1 MSVRIHYRPIKAAAD
16 GALLGKIKQFIKK
29 FYDTNY
35 GTSADFSD
43 MSKVPIIVDY
53 DDHTNK
59 IVSRV
64 LLDLNKYQILY
75 EENGKIK
82 KAVKKFTSLP
92 KMWKALQQMNF
103 DDFQGISVFSSKT
116 INASKRKYNNEVK
129 NMRIYANKKRP
140 VKASNDGRKWV
151 NTELTQDGYAKFR
164 NFLKKKGYKYETS
177 GAGDMVHIE
186 AYLNEAEIKEAD
198 NFLDTLDD
206 VNGACDKK
214 SVKASYRKRKPIMAD
229 IGAGVVNLD
238 DMNTDVI
245 PVVDFGT
252 YGGPLSY
259 ALEDVFVA
267 DYLEV
272 DNLDP
277 ENEDEAGALELI
289 NEGYDGTQDF
299 FNQVLGLAP
308 LYIQD
313 AFDQYGIPAKVVLGT
328 CEWNHPREY
337 NYYDDTI
344 EFNMT
349 IDTDWVASK
358 FAELSN
364 EPKFADFLNDSF
376 SSRSGFISYMP
387 NEIEGYNDLLDP
399 NSSDYWKVVSAIVK
413 FMVYDDPS
421 IRDDVTEDMIE
432 CLRGNPDYASLS
444 SYGIY

>member
-1 MSVRIHYRPIKAAAD
+1 
-16 GALLGKIKQFIKK
+16 
-29 FYDTNY
+29 
-35 GTSADFSD
+35 
-43 MSKVPIIVDY
+43 
-53 DDHTNK
+53 
-59 IVSRV
+59 
-64 LLDLNKYQILY
+64 
-75 EENGKIK
+75 
-82 KAVKKFTSLP
+82 
-92 KMWKALQQMNF
+92 
-103 DDFQGISVFSSKT
+103 
-116 INASKRKYNNEVK
+116 
-129 NMRIYANKKRP
+129 MRIYSNKKRP
-140 VKASNDGRKWV
+140 VKASSNGRKWV
-151 NTELTQDGYAKFR
+151 NTELTQDEYAKFR

-198 NFLDTLDD
+198 NFLDTLDN
-206 VNGACDKK
+206 VNGACGKK
-214 SVKASYRKRKPIMAD
+214 SVKASRNRKRTSIMA
-229 IGAGVVNLD
+229 GAGAGTVTLD

-289 NEGYDGTQDF
+289 NEGYDGTQEF
-299 FNQVLGLAP
+299 FDQVLGLAP

-313 AFDQYGIPAKVVLGT
+313 AFDQYGIPAKVESGS

-349 IDTDWVASK
+349 IDADWVASK

-376 SSRSGFISYMP
+376 SSRSGFISFMP
-387 NEIEGYNDLLDP
+387 NKVEDYNGLLDP

-421 IRDDVTEDMIE
+421 IRNDVTEDMIE
-432 CLRGNPDYASLS
+432 NLRGNPDYASLS